1 MMNHMSCRYLLEK
14 NRGGGEGKRQ
24 REGGGGLNR
33 FFQKSA
39 KTKSVL
45 K

>member
-14 NRGGGEGKRQ
+14 IEGEEKARG
-24 REGGGGLNR
+24 REKEGGLNR